1 MKILIVEDDPLLGR
15 AVHNG
20 LKSTYA
26 ADWLTCAEDAETALL
41 TSDYD
46 LLVLDINLP
55 GMSGLELLQVLR
67 RRRQKLPVL
76 LLTARDTV
84 AQRIEG
90 LDAGGDDY
98 LVKPFDFD
106 ELLARIRALLRR
118 GDGYNGPVLIHGAMT
133 FDQKARR
140 VTLAGTPVPLS
151 RTEFD
156 ILAILLQNTGVYF
169 SKAQIEDKIYGWDD
183 LVSSNTIEVHISS
196 LRRKLGKG
204 LIKTARGIG
213 YVIEKA
219 GRQDG

>member
-1 MKILIVEDDPLLGR
+1 MKILVVEDDALMGR
-15 AVHNG
+15 ALHSG
-20 LKSTYA
+20 LKSAYTT
-26 ADWLTCAEDAETALL
+26 DWVTCAEDAETALL

-46 LLVLDINLP
+46 LMVLDINLP
-55 GMSGLELLQVLR
+55 GISGLELLGILR

-118 GDGYNGPVLIHGAMT
+118 GDGYNGHALVHGDIT
-133 FDQKARR
+133 LDTRARR
-140 VTLAGTPVPLS
+140 VTRNGATVPMS
-151 RTEFD
+151 RTEFE
-156 ILAILLQNTGVYF
+156 ILALLLQNAGIYF
-169 SKAQIEDKIYGWDD
+169 SKDRIEDKIYGWDD
-183 LVSSNTIEVHISS
+183 LVSSNTVEVHISA
-196 LRRKLGKG
+196 LRRKLGKT
-204 LIKTARGIG
+204 LIKTTRGIG

-219 GRQDG
+219 DR